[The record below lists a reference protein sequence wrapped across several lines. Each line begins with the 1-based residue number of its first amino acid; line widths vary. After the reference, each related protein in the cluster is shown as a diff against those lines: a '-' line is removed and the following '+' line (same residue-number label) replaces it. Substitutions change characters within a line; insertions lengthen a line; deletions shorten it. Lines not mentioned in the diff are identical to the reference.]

1 MARRPLPRTKRL
13 LPPDAA
19 ALCSLIPVNYT
30 SYVPA
35 TQTSSFTDGNTTT
48 NSTTSINDEF
58 LRMTMSAVPF
68 GSHVLL

>member
-1 MARRPLPRTKRL
+1 MPLSLPSLRPP
-13 LPPDAA
+13 
-19 ALCSLIPVNYT
+19 CSLIPVNYT

-35 TQTSSFTDGNTTT
+35 TKTSTFTEGNSTT

-68 GSHVLL
+68 GSNVLL